1 MSQPLTG
8 HDNNMTS
15 VLQTATGASYASG
28 IAAFVGGL
36 SLSDWLALFGACM
49 VLVTYFTNLYFR
61 VEERRRAAELHA
73 LKLKK
78 LDEAFDDETQAL
90 LKEDE

>member
-1 MSQPLTG
+1 
-8 HDNNMTS
+8 MTS

-61 VEERRRAAELHA
+61 MEERKRAAELHELQRKQLA
-73 LKLKK
+73 ET
-78 LDEAFDDETQAL
+78 LDGSE
-90 LKEDE
+90 